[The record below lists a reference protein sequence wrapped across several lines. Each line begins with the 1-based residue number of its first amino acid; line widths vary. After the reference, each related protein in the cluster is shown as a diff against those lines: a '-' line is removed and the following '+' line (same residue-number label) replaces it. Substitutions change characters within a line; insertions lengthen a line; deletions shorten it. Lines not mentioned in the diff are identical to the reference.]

1 MRIYRI
7 GLVAVVVA
15 AAVGWA
21 TPAHAAA
28 GNAYESGSILNFNAG
43 SGTVNNVSVRLAGAN
58 YTIDDTTT
66 ITPGFNCKNRVGD
79 LTIVDCVAAGI
90 TEVRIWTN
98 DLNDVIDYLTP
109 TFSRLFAGDG
119 NDTVWGG
126 TGMDWLFGGNGNDYL
141 NAWSGDDQIYWD
153 AGADQL
159 YGGSGWDYVSYEDT
173 PYAVVLDLDGVA
185 DDGGSGEGDL
195 IGSDVE
201 RLQATAFNDWI
212 VGNDVDN
219 ELFAGGGSDVIVGG
233 GGNDD
238 IYPDYG
244 DGAIGAD
251 YISGGIGID
260 RVFYVDHGTAHP
272 IVADL
277 DGATGDD
284 GATGEGDT
292 IASDMEALGGSD
304 GNDWLVG
311 NNAVNT
317 IYGGGGDDII
327 VGYGDNDD
335 LLGEAGNDYLF
346 GGDGND
352 RIWGDAGNDTLYGE
366 NHADTLN
373 GGTGT
378 DFCDVGPGGTS
389 STACE

>member
-1 MRIYRI
+1 VRIYRI
-7 GLVAVVVA
+7 GLVAMVVA

-43 SGTVNNVSVRLAGAN
+43 SGTVNNVLIRLSGAN

-66 ITPGFNCKNRVGD
+66 IVPGFNCKNRVGD
-79 LTIVDCVAAGI
+79 LTIVDCFAAGI
-90 TEVRIWTN
+90 TEVRVWTN
-98 DLNDVIDYLTP
+98 DLDDVIDYLTP

-141 NAWSGDDQIYWD
+141 NAWSGNDQIYWD
-153 AGADQL
+153 AGADQM

-173 PYAVVLDLDGVA
+173 PYAVVLNLDGLA
-185 DDGGSGEGDL
+185 GDGGSGEGDL
-195 IGSDVE
+195 IG
-201 RLQATAFNDWI
+201 
-212 VGNDVDN
+212 
-219 ELFAGGGSDVIVGG
+219 GG

-244 DGAIGAD
+244 EGAIGAD
-251 YISGGIGID
+251 YISGGTGFD
-260 RVFYVDHGTAHP
+260 RVFYVDHGTTP

-311 NNAVNT
+311 NNLANT
-317 IYGGGGDDII
+317 LYGGGGDDVI

-352 RIWGDAGNDTLYGE
+352 RLWGDVGNDSLYGE

-389 STACE
+389 STGCE